1 MSPSPRPPSRF
12 LPTLTEVVHAPSLGA
27 PPAAPKPEADD
38 IVRTVL
44 QALEPVMVQRLAEE
58 AETMVRLLVKEQMDA
73 LHARL
78 RQELEALVR
87 QAVSETIAS
96 GRNSS

>member
-1 MSPSPRPPSRF
+1 
-12 LPTLTEVVHAPSLGA
+12 VHAPSLGA
-27 PPAAPKPEADD
+27 PPAPPKPETDD

-58 AETMVRLLVKEQMDA
+58 AETLVRLLVQEQMEA

-96 GRNSS
+96 GEKSS